1 MEQRRSWLHPRRLE
15 QRNRAS
21 GSVVNTSA
29 AALAAMAQWQPQ
41 TWGAAMAMAQQLQ
54 QWFQKDD
61 KDKQFH
67 NRNKQKGIA

>member
-1 MEQRRSWLHPRRLE
+1 MEQRRLWLCPHRLK
-15 QRNRAS
+15 QRDGVS
-21 GSVVNTSA
+21 GSIGNASA
-29 AALAAMAQWQPQ
+29 AALAAMVQQQPQ

-61 KDKQFH
+61 EDKQFH